1 MIFNERTFPFGPL
14 TKWNTFEKDFNDISQ
29 TLSEFFKEASKTENQ
44 FNSYGTFPKVDITQD
59 ESKIEIEADI
69 AGYSIGDISIDV
81 TEHTL
86 TISGEKKNQGNEKTQ
101 KYLLKELKRSSF
113 KRTFTFGDK
122 FQMDEI
128 TSQFKDGLLFIQI
141 PLVKKTQPKSRKIE
155 IK

>member
-44 FNSYGTFPKVDITQD
+44 FNSYGIFPKVDITQD
-59 ESKIEIEADI
+59 EYKVEIEADI

-86 TISGEKKNQGNEKTQ
+86 TISGEKNQGKEEVK

-122 FQMDEI
+122 FDLDNI
-128 TSQFKDGLLFIQI
+128 TSQFREGLLFIQI